1 MNITTLAQFKAM
13 QPDITANLD
22 NVFRAAV
29 VNQPR
34 IRGIQIAFPD
44 GGWRIYPLV
53 YNLSTFN
60 PLNNT
65 FCNGEDVA
73 PEFRGS
79 AGFKPICR
87 QFYLTAI
94 NAYPPSKPG
103 PPNGITPAVFTKPY
117 PSAITG
123 QLLVGASISLY
134 KNKQFYGVISLQI
147 LVASLANKLANTPIL
162 NNGYIYIIEKGG
174 NVVLYPQSRT
184 SLNIYNADM
193 TTSVSAV
200 EFNSDAGLT
209 TAFLNQVNALKDTN
223 RTGTFKKPD
232 GSTWT
237 FSAATV
243 NSTSHILIV
252 VAPNSDISALSDS
265 MKRSYVT
272 LLAVAVTITV
282 LCTVIAAWISYRV
295 TGSLAQKILNP
306 MESMVANLRNIAV
319 NELHFEFENKPLFSQ
334 ELNNVNDN
342 FKNLLTAVRFG
353 NTAYYNDDLMLALDN
368 YLAAEAMMIRLGNER
383 GQGVCANNLGNVY
396 RMLDGEFQKAVHSY
410 NRAVAIATNMLN
422 NPSNGEDTQA
432 TLRTVLAN
440 RLNNMGV
447 LFKEN
452 TVDGVLGR
460 IDAANAESFFEKS
473 LALHRQTDNL
483 EGIAQV
489 SGNLGQLYLTPSVNK
504 LAKLK
509 SSSRTRFI

>member
-1 MNITTLAQFKAM
+1 MKFSGQILVRLVVPIVLGFLLIGLCAMVLFFAKVPGEIDNIQARLEANEYSHFGNNAAGAAKLVDNIFSDFAVQITAAATQARNVLGLDGSSEDPKVPTASIYPSYFAGQLDGVDPPLPPNPLDVSAYFNVNITTLAQFKAM

-22 NVFRAAV
+22 NVFRSAV

-162 NNGYIYIIEKGG
+162 NNGYIYIIE
-174 NVVLYPQSRT
+174 VFL
-184 SLNIYNADM
+184 SL
-193 TTSVSAV
+193 S
-200 EFNSDAGLT
+200 
-209 TAFLNQVNALKDTN
+209 LKKITILFQN
-223 RTGTFKKPD
+223 RKAEM
-232 GSTWT
+232 S
-237 FSAATV
+237 
-243 NSTSHILIV
+243 
-252 VAPNSDISALSDS
+252 
-265 MKRSYVT
+265 SY
-272 LLAVAVTITV
+272 
-282 LCTVIAAWISYRV
+282 
-295 TGSLAQKILNP
+295 ILNP
-306 MESMVANLRNIAV
+306 EPA
-319 NELHFEFENKPLFSQ
+319 
-334 ELNNVNDN
+334 
-342 FKNLLTAVRFG
+342 
-353 NTAYYNDDLMLALDN
+353 
-368 YLAAEAMMIRLGNER
+368 
-383 GQGVCANNLGNVY
+383 
-396 RMLDGEFQKAVHSY
+396 
-410 NRAVAIATNMLN
+410 
-422 NPSNGEDTQA
+422 
-432 TLRTVLAN
+432 
-440 RLNNMGV
+440 
-447 LFKEN
+447 
-452 TVDGVLGR
+452 
-460 IDAANAESFFEKS
+460 
-473 LALHRQTDNL
+473 
-483 EGIAQV
+483 
-489 SGNLGQLYLTPSVNK
+489 
-504 LAKLK
+504 
-509 SSSRTRFI
+509 